1 MRHTVTREADTSFEE
16 NREVAQRFIGAWN
29 ASGRAVVDDLA
40 SPDLV
45 VAYPHFEAPIIG
57 RARIRQ
63 VLEETHRFFPDMR
76 IKVDEIVVER
86 DRAVV
91 VWTYEATHREGE
103 LFGRPAAG
111 VRVCGSGMTI
121 YTIKDGRVR
130 EERGVVDNLSLMA
143 QLQDSGR

>member
-1 MRHTVTREADTSFEE
+1 MSLEE
-16 NREVAQRFIGAWN
+16 NREVARRFIGAWN

-45 VAYPHFEAPIIG
+45 VTYPHFEAPIIG
-57 RARIRQ
+57 RTGFRQ
-63 VLEETHRFFPDMR
+63 MLEETHRFFPDMR
-76 IKVDEIVVER
+76 IEVDDLVVER

-111 VRVCGSGMTI
+111 AKVRVSGMTI
-121 YTIKDGRVR
+121 YTIEDGRVR

-143 QLQDSGR
+143 QLQEGGG